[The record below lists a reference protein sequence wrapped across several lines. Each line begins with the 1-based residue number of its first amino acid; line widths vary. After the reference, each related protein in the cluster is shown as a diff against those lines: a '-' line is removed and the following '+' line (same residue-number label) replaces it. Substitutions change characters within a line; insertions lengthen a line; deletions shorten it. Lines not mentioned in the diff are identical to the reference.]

1 MSQRKEYRIWLVDDH
16 LLLRENLANNIQAKA
31 PNLHIEKQASN
42 GKELIELLNKCKAP
56 DLVILDL
63 EMREYS
69 GFKFL
74 ENKSSFF
81 PHLKIL
87 ILSMHSDELTVI
99 NAFRKSIMGY
109 VTKNTST
116 DELIRAID
124 SVLNGKKYIQIDLE
138 KYYDI
143 ESESLRGSLNDLN
156 FTPKESEFIKL
167 ACSDYSYDEIAKM
180 MNISLKTLETHRS
193 NTHKKLNVRSR
204 VGLMLVAQKN
214 NWI

>member
-1 MSQRKEYRIWLVDDH
+1 MKQQKEYRIWLVDDH

-81 PHLKIL
+81 SDLKIL

-143 ESESLRGSLNDLN
+143 ESESSKGSLKDFN

-167 ACSDYSYDEIAKM
+167 ACSEYSYDEIAKK
-180 MNISLKTLETHRS
+180 MNISIKTLETHRS

-204 VGLMLVAQKN
+204 VGLMFVAQKN